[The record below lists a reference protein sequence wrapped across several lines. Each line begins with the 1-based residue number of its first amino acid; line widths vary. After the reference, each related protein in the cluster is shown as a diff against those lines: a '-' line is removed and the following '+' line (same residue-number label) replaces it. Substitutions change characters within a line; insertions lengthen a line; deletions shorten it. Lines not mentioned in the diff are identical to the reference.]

1 MQMSESRVSGL
12 SWLFV
17 ALALGSAVLVFRGAG
32 PAAASGDHDEAHEL
46 RNAGNIIPLS
56 ELMGLPEL
64 AGQRVLEAELER
76 EDGRMIYELEL
87 LDDAGR
93 VHERYYDAVTGQP
106 LRGSGED

>member
-17 ALALGSAVLVFRGAG
+17 ALALGSAVVLFRGAG

-46 RNAGNIIPLS
+46 RHAGNIIPLS
-56 ELMGLPEL
+56 ELMGRPEL
-64 AGQRVLEAELER
+64 VGQRVLEAELER
-76 EDGRMIYELEL
+76 EDGRVIYELEL